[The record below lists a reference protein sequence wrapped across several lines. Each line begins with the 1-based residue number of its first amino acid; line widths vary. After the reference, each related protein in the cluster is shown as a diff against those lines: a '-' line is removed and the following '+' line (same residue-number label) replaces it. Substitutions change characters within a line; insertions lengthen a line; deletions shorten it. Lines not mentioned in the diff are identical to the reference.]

1 MYIFFSQ
8 EKVTVGRDMQTKYYN
23 IVSAIIEVIIK
34 SGGHMEEGVSEG
46 FLPRA
51 SSFTADC
58 LTGIKS

>member
-1 MYIFFSQ
+1 
-8 EKVTVGRDMQTKYYN
+8 MQTKYYN
-23 IVSAIIEVIIK
+23 IVSTIIEVIIK